1 MIITKT
7 PLRISFMGGGT
18 DLRSFY
24 EHGHGAVITTSISKF
39 VYLAIHKFF
48 DPKIVLKYSR
58 TETVDRVSEIE
69 HPLIRECMVACGV
82 DEPLELTSFAD
93 IPAAGSGLGS
103 SSAFAVGLIK
113 ALNAFKAREIPGE
126 RCAEMACRVEIDQ
139 LHEPIGKQDQYAT
152 AMGGLNYVRF
162 NADETV
168 LVEPVVMPLEARE
181 ILQRRLMLFYT
192 GITRSAR
199 DILAEQKANT
209 EKSSQSRSSLSSLLG
224 MTESLR
230 SELSAGR
237 IDTLGEMLHESWVIK
252 QSLAKG
258 ISNEAL
264 GGVYQTARSAG
275 ALGGKIL
282 GAGGGGFFL
291 FYVPEERQ
299 DAVEGALA
307 GLRRIPFRFEG
318 HGTRTLYYQSEDA

>member
-1 MIITKT
+1 VIITKT

-24 EHGHGAVITTSISKF
+24 EHGYGAVLTTSISKF
-39 VYLAIHKFF
+39 IYLAIHRYF

-58 TETVDRVSEIE
+58 TETVDRVSQIE
-69 HPLIRECMVACGV
+69 HPLIRECMLACGV

-93 IPAAGSGLGS
+93 IPSAGSGLGS
-103 SSAFAVGLIK
+103 SSAFAVGLVK
-113 ALNAFKAREIPGE
+113 ALHAFKAREIPGE
-126 RCAEMACRVEIDQ
+126 RCAQIACAVEIER
-139 LHEPIGKQDQYAT
+139 LAEPIGKQDQYAT

-168 LVEPVVMPLEARE
+168 LVEPVIMPPEARE
-181 ILQRRLMLFYT
+181 LLQRRLMLFYT

-199 DILAEQKANT
+199 DILSEQKANT
-209 EKSSQSRSSLSSLLG
+209 EKSSQSRASLSSLVA

-230 SELSAGR
+230 TELSAGR
-237 IDTLGEMLHESWVIK
+237 IDALGSMLHESWIIK
-252 QSLAKG
+252 QSLARG
-258 ISNEAL
+258 ISNDAL
-264 GGVYQTARSAG
+264 GSVYQAARDAG

-291 FYVPEERQ
+291 FYVPEENQ
-299 DAVEGALA
+299 PAVEAAL
-307 GLRRIPFRFEG
+307 GSLRRIPFRFEG
-318 HGTRTLYYQSEDA
+318 HGTRTLYYQTEDA